1 MAAIQMQDLSKV
13 EINLREPLWELYDKY
28 LHEMSGAWA
37 PSTYK
42 SEASRLKLIVKLML
56 SGAGRSGNALYDALM
71 EQGLKMYAVKTSL
84 IRASQFWEYG
94 KAQGHFVGDVAN
106 PYKSEMRRKAFT
118 LKTAYK
124 KERLKFN
131 YDQALAAIC
140 GLAEEDLRDFIL
152 AMLKSGV
159 RFEEAFKV
167 DLVNQRV
174 IGKGSKERAVVFE
187 YYGTVPAK
195 ARVRAALK
203 QIGLKPHSL
212 RKLLATKLSRT
223 DMTHADIMAVFGWSS
238 IKTADSYFQ
247 PLAEDKLRQLLK
259 EATK

>member
-42 SEASRLKLIVKLML
+42 SEASRLKLIVRLML
-56 SGAGRSGNALYDALM
+56 SGAGRSGNALYDSLVA
-71 EQGLKMYAVKTSL
+71 QGLKMYALKTAL
-84 IRASQFWEYG
+84 IRAAQFWEYG
-94 KAQGHFVGDVAN
+94 KVHGYFQEVAN

-124 KERLKFN
+124 KERLKLN
-131 YDQALAAIC
+131 YDQAHAAIC
-140 GLAEEDLRDFIL
+140 SLAEEDLRGFIL

-159 RFEEAFKV
+159 RFEEAFKI

-187 YYGTVPAK
+187 YYGTIPAK

-203 QIGLKPHSL
+203 EIGLKPHSL